1 LTKPARTAIVLTISD
16 GCYSGHRT
24 DLSGPA
30 LQTLLTSNH
39 FTIVRTQTLPDEVEA
54 IATALQQAA
63 TEASLIVTTG
73 GTGLSARDVT
83 PEATRQVCDRL
94 IDGLSETI
102 RREGALQ
109 TPLAA
114 LSRGLCGTIP
124 TQRNPA
130 LVINLPGSPIGA
142 TTSLSAI
149 LGILPHALDLLAG
162 DTEHPQNVS

>member
-1 LTKPARTAIVLTISD
+1 VPLTKTARTAIVLTISD
-16 GCYSGHRT
+16 GCYFGHRT

-30 LQTLLTSNH
+30 LQTLLTDNN
-39 FTIVRTQTLPDEVEA
+39 FTLVRTQTVPDEIEA
-54 IATALQQAA
+54 IAAALKQAA
-63 TEASLIVTTG
+63 TEASLILTTG

-83 PEATRQVCDRL
+83 PEATLQVCDRL
-94 IDGLSETI
+94 INGLSETM

-124 TQRNPA
+124 TQHNPA
-130 LVINLPGSPIGA
+130 LVINLPGSPTGA

-162 DTEHPQNVS
+162 YTDHS